1 MVRTDI
7 KAIFTEINIHRS
19 DLMSKILK
27 NRDTLTFTFVY
38 EVKI

>member
-1 MVRTDI
+1 MVSTDI
-7 KAIFTEINIHRS
+7 KAIFTKINIHRS

-27 NRDTLTFTFVY
+27 YGDTVTFTFVY